1 MAFNVEIKARVK
13 DIDALRE
20 KVEAIC
26 DNFGGLIEQ
35 EDIFFNVESGRLKL
49 RILAA
54 DRGQLIYYQRPD
66 RVGPK
71 ISAYHIS
78 ETAEPETLMSVLS
91 KALGVR
97 GVVRKARYLYWID
110 QTRIHLDQVEG
121 LGDFLEL
128 EVVLRPDQSR
138 DQGAAIA
145 AEIMEKLHISPDD
158 LVEGAYMDLIESSQL
173 LERDIPS

>member
-1 MAFNVEIKARVK
+1 MAINVEIKAWVK

-20 KVEAIC
+20 KVEVNC
-26 DNFGGLIEQ
+26 DSFSGLIEQ

-54 DRGQLIYYQRPD
+54 DHGQLIFYKRPD
-66 RVGPK
+66 QSGPK
-71 ISAYHIS
+71 ISEYHIS
-78 ETAEPETLMSVLS
+78 ETAEPEKLKSVLS
-91 KALGVR
+91 KALGIR
-97 GVVRKARYLYWID
+97 GVVRKERHLYWIG

-145 AEIMEKLHISPDD
+145 AEIMKKLHISPDD
-158 LVEGAYMDLIESSQL
+158 LIEGAYMDLIESSQ
-173 LERDIPS
+173 